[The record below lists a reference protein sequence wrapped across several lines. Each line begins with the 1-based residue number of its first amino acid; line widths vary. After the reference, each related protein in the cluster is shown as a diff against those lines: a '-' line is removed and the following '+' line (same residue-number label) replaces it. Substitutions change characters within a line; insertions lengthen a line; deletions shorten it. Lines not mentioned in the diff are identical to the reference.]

1 MTVLGAKVVSETVG
15 FSDELEASGVKVVSE
30 SVWLS
35 DVPEASGVKV
45 VSETVWLTTELV
57 TKVGLKLTSVVDEGG
72 LVCVTIMVVSC
83 GVVSE
88 IVAI

>member
-1 MTVLGAKVVSETVG
+1 MTSIPDVYLMCS
-15 FSDELEASGVKVVSE
+15 ASF
-30 SVWLS
+30 
-35 DVPEASGVKV
+35 D
-45 VSETVWLTTELV
+45 TTELV